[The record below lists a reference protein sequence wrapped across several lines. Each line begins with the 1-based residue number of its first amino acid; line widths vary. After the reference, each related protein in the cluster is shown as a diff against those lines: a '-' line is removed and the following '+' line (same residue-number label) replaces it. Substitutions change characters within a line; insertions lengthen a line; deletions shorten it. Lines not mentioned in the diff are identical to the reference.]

1 VAAGTNKKESG
12 KKGKGKNTGNNT
24 LANNE
29 EIHFTLATIV
39 TDDKSNEFTFRLNL
53 KNDPKDP
60 KGTATFLE
68 LEARSKK
75 PHNDHKWNLKVKTN
89 PERYLVSGGCFKT
102 DDNASVGNTV
112 GKNKSENAN
121 KTNETCAF
129 RIPKEISDLKF
140 VDYEL
145 QIDKVLVLHQPQNI
159 TSPSSP
165 SKAVIITSS
174 ASNKVSTTR
183 KAIVTTK

>member
-1 VAAGTNKKESG
+1 MES
-12 KKGKGKNTGNNT
+12 

-60 KGTATFLE
+60 KGTSTFLE

-102 DDNASVGNTV
+102 DDSSIGKTKNTA
-112 GKNKSENAN
+112 KNV
-121 KTNETCAF
+121 TNETCAF

-145 QIDKVLVLHQPQNI
+145 QIDKVLVLQQQQLQQQPSL
-159 TSPSSP
+159 TSNSP
-165 SKAVIITSS
+165 SKNSAAVIITSS
-174 ASNKVSTTR
+174 ANKVN
-183 KAIVTTK
+183 TTKKIAAK